1 MSFEDHFSRVSA
13 GYSRYRPRYPA
24 ELFDWLA
31 SLSPRRALAWDCA
44 TGSGQAA
51 AGLASHFER
60 VVATDASA
68 AQIANAAPLPNVD
81 YRVAA
86 ADQSGLETGSVDL
99 VTCAQALHW
108 LPLEAFYAE
117 VRRVLTREGALAV
130 WGYHVPVV
138 DDGEVDRHIRHF
150 HHVVVGPYWPAA
162 RRIVEDR
169 FTTLP
174 FPFDEVAAPPFEMRV
189 RWTLDDYAR
198 YLGTQSATDRY
209 RQAHAG
215 RDPVPAF
222 VADVSEAWGGLDR
235 SRDVHF
241 PLFVRAGRP
250 ARSSSSA

>member
-1 MSFEDHFSRVSA
+1 MSFEDHFSRVSP

-24 ELFDWLA
+24 ALFDWLA
-31 SLSPRRALAWDCA
+31 SLSPSRALAWDCA

-51 AGLASHFER
+51 AGLAPHFGR

-68 AQIANAAPLPNVD
+68 AQIASAAPLPHVE
-81 YRVAA
+81 YRIAP
-86 ADQSGLETGSVDL
+86 ADRSGLATGSVDL

-162 RRIVEDR
+162 RQIVEDR
-169 FTTLP
+169 FTTIT
-174 FPFDEVAAPPFEMRV
+174 FPFEEVVAPAFEMRV
-189 RWTLDDYAR
+189 RWTLEDYAK

-222 VADVSEAWGGLDR
+222 VADVAEAWGGGDHP
-235 SRDVHF
+235 RDVHF

-250 ARSSSSA
+250 TRSSSAA